1 MTYSDVII
9 LRLTRLCKE
18 QNITINKLATL
29 SGITQ
34 STVENIMSGK
44 TKNPKLKTLHKL
56 AIGLD
61 MTVSELLNFPEM
73 NETIFDDESKLEDCL
88 QLSSDFTSRWTP
100 PLFCYTF
107 LTTWSCL
114 EPIPIRSPM
123 VRNLNSTPNRIQC
136 ATSF

>member
-9 LRLTRLCKE
+9 LRLTRLCEKKK
-18 QNITINKLATL
+18 ITINKLATL

-61 MTVSELLNFPEM
+61 MTLSELLDFPEM
-73 NETIFDDESKLEDCL
+73 NETIFDDE
-88 QLSSDFTSRWTP
+88 
-100 PLFCYTF
+100 
-107 LTTWSCL
+107 
-114 EPIPIRSPM
+114 
-123 VRNLNSTPNRIQC
+123 
-136 ATSF
+136 